1 MLWICKAIKRFLH
14 IVRFHPVLLAIRSY
28 MASESQL
35 RDFLVLNAKPVFLGK
50 GGGSPGITVFA
61 DYIHLRTRR
70 GTDVLFTLPEIISV
84 PGAQRLFMIEDKVIS

>member
-1 MLWICKAIKRFLH
+1 
-14 IVRFHPVLLAIRSY
+14 

-35 RDFLVLNAKPVFLGK
+35 RDFLVLNAKPLFLGK

-70 GTDVLFTLPEIISV
+70 GTDVLFMLPEIISV
-84 PGAQRLFMIEDKVIS
+84 PVAGRFLKEVDSGGILRRSSFTRVATMSENWSLM